1 LEVEA
6 VEPVQDEKKTA
17 AMEEGV
23 ECCGQEAAT
32 ELLHPLEEVVEEVLT
47 AYLSLEEAVVL
58 GLDLE
63 VVVVRPRA
71 HDCL

>member
-1 LEVEA
+1 
-6 VEPVQDEKKTA
+6 
-17 AMEEGV
+17 
-23 ECCGQEAAT
+23 
-32 ELLHPLEEVVEEVLT
+32 LEEVVEEVLT